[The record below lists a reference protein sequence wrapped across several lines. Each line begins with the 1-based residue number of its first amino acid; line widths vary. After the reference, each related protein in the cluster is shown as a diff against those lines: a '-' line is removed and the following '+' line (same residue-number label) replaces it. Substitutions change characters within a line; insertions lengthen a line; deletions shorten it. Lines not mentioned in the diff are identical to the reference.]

1 MSDILRLTAAA
12 AADAIDRGDITSEAL
27 VSECLGRIA
36 ERDDEI
42 GAWVHVDEEQALA
55 DARAA
60 DDARRAGKGV
70 GPLNGVPIGIK
81 DIIDVGGRP
90 CEHGSPVFK
99 GRRAVHDAAVVTAL
113 RNAGAIIL
121 GKTTTTELALLTPS
135 ATRNPVNPGHSPGGS
150 SAGSAA
156 AVADFHV
163 PAALGTQTAGSVL
176 RPASYCGVYGFKPT
190 LGLVPRGGILMQ
202 SHTLDTV
209 GLLARSIEDLALL
222 TDVVAAPDP
231 TDSVS
236 YTRSQP
242 GLRQTAMDDVPMP
255 PLFAVVATPAWDS
268 GASPVMKAAFNEFVE
283 ALGASCH
290 VVDPPSAADAIEA
303 QRIVQ
308 LAENASYYAPLLER
322 APELISPGL
331 TKRLEEGLAVS
342 ARQYIDAL
350 RARERLYG
358 AIDEITTNYSAILT
372 LAAPGPAPRMEEGIT
387 GSPIFNGLW
396 TYYGA
401 PCVSLPLMEADGLP
415 VGVQLVGGRGD
426 DGRLLRTAR
435 WLEQRLAAC

>member
-176 RPASYCGVYGFKPT
+176 RPADRKS
-190 LGLVPRGGILMQ
+190 
-202 SHTLDTV
+202 
-209 GLLARSIEDLALL
+209 
-222 TDVVAAPDP
+222 VV
-231 TDSVS
+231 
-236 YTRSQP
+236 
-242 GLRQTAMDDVPMP
+242 
-255 PLFAVVATPAWDS
+255 
-268 GASPVMKAAFNEFVE
+268 
-283 ALGASCH
+283 
-290 VVDPPSAADAIEA
+290 
-303 QRIVQ
+303 
-308 LAENASYYAPLLER
+308 
-322 APELISPGL
+322 
-331 TKRLEEGLAVS
+331 
-342 ARQYIDAL
+342 
-350 RARERLYG
+350 
-358 AIDEITTNYSAILT
+358 
-372 LAAPGPAPRMEEGIT
+372 
-387 GSPIFNGLW
+387 
-396 TYYGA
+396 
-401 PCVSLPLMEADGLP
+401 
-415 VGVQLVGGRGD
+415 
-426 DGRLLRTAR
+426 
-435 WLEQRLAAC
+435 